1 SEAQEEKPDQGWE
14 DIGDKEQ
21 YTKEELEIFK
31 KEYAKQQGWGEYAYS
46 TPAPTPN
53 PSRMEQP
60 YQIPVDSLDNT
71 DIKQHHQMVQHV
83 EPIQPMQQ
91 HQIDDEV
98 NNFRL

>member
-1 SEAQEEKPDQGWE
+1 
-14 DIGDKEQ
+14 
-21 YTKEELEIFK
+21 
-31 KEYAKQQGWGEYAYS
+31 
-46 TPAPTPN
+46 
-53 PSRMEQP
+53 MEQP